1 MLTQLIGDA
10 MNLLREIGLQSIEIM
25 TLVFGMLGM
34 TLSLL
39 LLFAPR
45 VAQTLGDVLNRSVD
59 VDKRLRLL
67 DKYIQTDNMIY
78 GHPVVV
84 GGGLVVGS
92 MFALFFFFYK
102 FDASVFA
109 RLFFG
114 SHNHALSGEIIFQA
128 VGWIGILGCLLGLL
142 AGVGLIMAP
151 RRVRAIDQKMSTRYD
166 TRSWIEILQRP
177 THSLDTVFFRYPV
190 VSGLLG
196 GSISSV
202 LIVLSILN
210 LLR

>member
-1 MLTQLIGDA
+1 
-10 MNLLREIGLQSIEIM
+10 
-25 TLVFGMLGM
+25 LVFGMLGM

-39 LLFAPR
+39 LLFAPK
-45 VAQTLGDVLNRSVD
+45 VVQTLSDVLNRSVD

-78 GHPVVV
+78 GHPALM

-114 SHNHALSGEIIFQA
+114 SHNHALPGEIIFQA
-128 VGWIGILGCLLGLL
+128 VGWIGKLGCLLGLV
-142 AGVGLIMAP
+142 AGVGLIIAP
-151 RRVRAIDQKMSTRYD
+151 RRMRAIDQKMNTRYD
-166 TRSWIEILQRP
+166 TRSWIEKLQRP

-190 VSGLLG
+190 LSGLLG

>member
-1 MLTQLIGDA
+1 MD
-10 MNLLREIGLQSIEIM
+10 LLREIGLRAIEIM

-45 VAQTLGDVLNRSVD
+45 VAQTLSNILNRSVD
-59 VDKRLRLL
+59 VDKKLSVL
-67 DKYIQTDNMIY
+67 DKDIQTDKLIY
-78 GHPVVV
+78 GHPLLV
-84 GGGLVVGS
+84 GGGLFAGS
-92 MFALFFFFYK
+92 LFALFFFFYN
-102 FDASVFA
+102 FEPSVFA

-114 SHNHALSGEIIFQA
+114 SHHQTVSGEIIFQT
-128 VGWIGILGCLLGLL
+128 VGWIGKLACLLGLL
-142 AGVGLIMAP
+142 GGAGLILAP
-151 RRVRAIDQKMSTRYD
+151 RRVRDLDQRMNAQYETF
-166 TRSWIEILQRP
+166 SWIEKLQRS
-177 THSLDTVFFRYPV
+177 THSLDTVLFRYPIL
-190 VSGLLG
+190 SGLLG

>member
-1 MLTQLIGDA
+1 
-10 MNLLREIGLQSIEIM
+10 MNLLREIGLRSIEIM

-45 VAQTLGDVLNRSVD
+45 AAQMLSNILNRSVD
-59 VDKRLRLL
+59 VDKALRLL
-67 DKYIQTDNMIY
+67 DKDIQTDKIIY
-78 GHPVVV
+78 GHPILV
-84 GGGLVVGS
+84 GGCLVAGS
-92 MFALFFFFYK
+92 IFALFFFFYK
-102 FDASVFA
+102 FEASVFA

-128 VGWIGILGCLLGLL
+128 VGWIGKLGCLLGLL
-142 AGVGLIMAP
+142 AGVCLILAP
-151 RRVRAIDQKMSTRYD
+151 RHVRAIDQKMNTRYE
-166 TRSWIEILQRP
+166 TRSWIEKLQRP
-177 THSLDTVFFRYPV
+177 THSLDTVLFRYPIL
-190 VSGLLG
+190 SGLLG

-202 LIVLSILN
+202 LIALSILN

>member
-1 MLTQLIGDA
+1 MS
-10 MNLLREIGLQSIEIM
+10 LLREIGLQSIEIM
-25 TLVFGMLGM
+25 TLVFGMLGV

-45 VAQTLGDVLNRSVD
+45 VARTLSDVLNRAVD
-59 VDKRLRLL
+59 VDQKLRLL
-67 DKYIQTDNMIY
+67 DKDIPTDHMIY
-78 GHPVVV
+78 GHPVLV
-84 GGGLVVGS
+84 GSGLVVGS

-128 VGWIGILGCLLGLL
+128 VGWIGKLGCLLGLL
-142 AGVGLIMAP
+142 AGVGLIIAP
-151 RRVRAIDQKMSTRYD
+151 RRVRVIDQKVNTRYD
-166 TRSWIEILQRP
+166 SRAWIEKLQRP
-177 THSLDTVFFRYPV
+177 THSLDTVFFRHPIL
-190 VSGLLG
+190 SGLLG
-196 GSISSV
+196 GSISGL

>member
-1 MLTQLIGDA
+1 MD
-10 MNLLREIGLQSIEIM
+10 LLREIGLRAIEIM

-45 VAQTLGDVLNRSVD
+45 VAQTLSNILNRSVD
-59 VDKRLRLL
+59 VDKKLRVL
-67 DKYIQTDNMIY
+67 DKNIQTDKLIY
-78 GHPVVV
+78 GHPLLV
-84 GGGLVVGS
+84 GGCLSAGS
-92 MFALFFFFYK
+92 LFALFFFFYN

-114 SHNHALSGEIIFQA
+114 SHYNTVSGEIIFQT
-128 VGWIGILGCLLGLL
+128 VGWVGKLACLLGLL
-142 AGVGLIMAP
+142 GGAGLILAP
-151 RRVRAIDQKMSTRYD
+151 RHVRALDQKMNAQYETF
-166 TRSWIEILQRP
+166 SWVEKLQRS
-177 THSLDTVFFRYPV
+177 THSLDTVLFRYPIL
-190 VSGLLG
+190 SGLLG

>member
-1 MLTQLIGDA
+1 

-45 VAQTLGDVLNRSVD
+45 VARALSDVLNRSID
-59 VDKRLRLL
+59 VDQKLKLL
-67 DKYIQTDNMIY
+67 DKDIQTDNIIY
-78 GHPVVV
+78 GHPVLV
-84 GGGLVVGS
+84 GGGLVAGS

-102 FDASVFA
+102 FDASVFSQ
-109 RLFFG
+109 LFFG
-114 SHNHALSGEIIFQA
+114 SHHHAFSGEVIFQA
-128 VGWIGILGCLLGLL
+128 VGWIGKLGCLLGLL
-142 AGVGLIMAP
+142 AGLGLIIAP
-151 RRVRAIDQKMSTRYD
+151 LRVRSIDQKMNTRYE
-166 TRSWIEILQRP
+166 TRSWIERIQRP
-177 THSLDTVFFRYPV
+177 SHSLDTVLFRYPIL
-190 VSGLLG
+190 SGLLG